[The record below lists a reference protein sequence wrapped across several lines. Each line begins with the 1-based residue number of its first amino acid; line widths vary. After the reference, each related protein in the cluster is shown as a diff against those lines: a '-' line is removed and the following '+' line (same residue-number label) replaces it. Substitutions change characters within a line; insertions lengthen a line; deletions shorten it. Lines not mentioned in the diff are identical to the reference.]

1 MKCTHT
7 AAVSL
12 VLLHSTEKVSC
23 VHVSGHGSCV
33 GFDICRCRV
42 GWGGGSCAIPLC
54 AGVADCSGN
63 GECVAPDV
71 CQCYDGYSSSDC
83 GTPDSCPELSD
94 CSGNGVC
101 VSDSG
106 VKRCHCY
113 SGYSGQ
119 NCSQAVC
126 KGRSDCSGHGRC
138 VEVNLCECHYG
149 YSNANCSAYSCEK
162 HQFCSGQLW
171 CDRSNSHGNARLV
184 FFSGHGSCPSFD
196 RCLCDV
202 QWNGPACDIPD
213 CSGVNNC
220 TNASHGTCIGPDTC
234 LCEAQ
239 YDGDSCEQI
248 ALQNANAPSFGMSM
262 FHVTL
267 VTTSRVASTI
277 GKFPAKD
284 IDSGKNGRLS
294 YSLTSSTNNHTYFR
308 VNSSSAHI
316 TLAKSLSLLLGSK
329 LVFQLITTDE
339 GVPPLAAALLIEVTV
354 VEANKYCPVF
364 KHLPS
369 VISVPEDSRIG
380 YVIAEATATDADGSG
395 SVNGMVT
402 YSFGIELQGNNNQTT
417 NGKSVSSDS
426 DLFSIDKNTGQITIR
441 HSLVED
447 SYTVL
452 VVASDHGSPQ
462 CSTTATVQVNVLSS
476 NTPPICEP
484 SSVAQSL
491 PYTTAVGSVILQTS
505 AVDPDSGVDG
515 HLIYSLSNFR
525 SVFLRHI
532 SPFTLTQ
539 HNRTAYLNL
548 SSPLRGLA
556 NDNSASYDASFIMRV
571 TDSARRP
578 RSCSYTIT
586 LIITHPFHFKESS
599 LSASIKENTNRGA
612 VLTVTPSLELLT
624 NLTYVTYFLHN
635 ADELPFSIHPTTG
648 TVSVSGLLDYE
659 AVRKYSVSIV
669 AQTKL
674 VSQAFAVAILRI
686 SVKDENDNPPRFPF
700 TRYTVYVREDVKGGQ
715 RLLSLT
721 ASDADS
727 VGGPVAYSYT
737 APDAS
742 NVFAVSTTSN
752 GVTIDLDTSAQLDY
766 QRKDKYE
773 LVIKTWDMANASLF
787 SHAYVTVRVEEA
799 DSPKP
804 AFSQRSYIHALKEN
818 TPNGES
824 VLSIPALVNGK
835 LSDTVTYSI
844 VDQMSNAKVNVAAF
858 DVSAGGNIFVSNT
871 SILDY
876 ETLRVITFTLIA
888 TVKTPRQRSAQT
900 SVTIALE
907 DVNDNPPV
915 FTEQKYDGSVR
926 GDDPVGTGVLN
937 ITAHDADS
945 GNTRVHACVLK
956 PCRLQLLLLV

>member
-1 MKCTHT
+1 M
-7 AAVSL
+7 
-12 VLLHSTEKVSC
+12 
-23 VHVSGHGSCV
+23 
-33 GFDICRCRV
+33 
-42 GWGGGSCAIPLC
+42 
-54 AGVADCSGN
+54 ADCSGN

-71 CQCYDGYSSSDC
+71 CQCYDGYFASDC

-106 VKRCHCY
+106 AKSCRCY

-126 KGRSDCSGHGRC
+126 KGRNDCSGHGRC
-138 VEVNLCECHYG
+138 VEIDLCECNYG

-162 HQFCSGQLW
+162 HQFCSGQLLW
-171 CDRSNSHGNARLV
+171 CDRSNSHGNDV
-184 FFSGHGSCPSFD
+184 CFSFSGHGSCPSFD

-220 TNASHGTCIGPDTC
+220 TDASHGTCIGPDTC

-239 YDGDSCEQI
+239 YDGDSCAQV
-248 ALQNANAPSFGMSM
+248 ALPNANAPSFGVST
-262 FHVTL
+262 FHIAL
-267 VTTSRVASTI
+267 VTTSRVASTV

-284 IDSGKNGRLS
+284 SDSGKNGRLS

-308 VNSSSAHI
+308 VNDSSAHI

-329 LVFQLITTDE
+329 LVFQLIATDE
-339 GVPPLAAALLIEVTV
+339 GVPPMAASLDIEITV

-369 VISVPEDSRIG
+369 VISVPENARIG
-380 YVIAEATATDADGSG
+380 YVVAEATAMDADGSG

-402 YSFGIELQGNNNQTT
+402 YSFAMELQGNNNQTT
-417 NGKSVSSDS
+417 NGNTTRFGASSDS
-426 DLFSIDKNTGQITIR
+426 DSFSIDKNSGQITIHR
-441 HSLVED
+441 SLVD
-447 SYTVL
+447 DTYTVF

-505 AVDPDSGVDG
+505 AVDPDSGADG
-515 HLIYSLSNFR
+515 HLIYALSNFR

-556 NDNSASYDASFIMRV
+556 NDNSTSYDASFVVHV

-578 RSCSYTIT
+578 RSCSYTVT
-586 LIITHPFHFKESS
+586 LIITHPFHFKDSF
-599 LSASIKENTNRGA
+599 LSASVIENTNQGA
-612 VLTVTPSLELLT
+612 VLTLTPSLKLLT
-624 NLTYVTYFLHN
+624 NLTGVSYFLYN
-635 ADELPFSIHPTTG
+635 ADDLPFSIHPTTG

-659 AVRKYSVSIV
+659 AVTEYNVSIV
-669 AQTKL
+669 AQTNL
-674 VSQAFAVAILRI
+674 VSQAFTVASLRI
-686 SVKDENDNPPRFPF
+686 AVKDKNDNPPRFPF
-700 TRYTVYVREDVKGGQ
+700 TRYTVYVREDVKGGK

-742 NVFAVSTTSN
+742 NVFGVSTASN
-752 GVTIDLDTSAQLDY
+752 GVTIDLDTNALLDY
-766 QRKDKYE
+766 QRRARYE

-799 DSPKP
+799 DFPKP

-835 LSDTVTYSI
+835 LSDTLTYFI
-844 VDQMSNAKVNVAAF
+844 TNQVSNAEVNVAAF

-876 ETLRVITFTLIA
+876 ETVHTITFTLTAAIE
-888 TVKTPRQRSAQT
+888 TPRQRSAQT
-900 SVTIALE
+900 SVTVALE
-907 DVNDNPPV
+907 DVNDNSPV
-915 FTEQKYDGSVR
+915 FSEQTYDGSVKV
-926 GDDPVGTGVLN
+926 DDPTGTSVIN
-937 ITAHDADS
+937 VTAHDADS
-945 GNTRVHACVLK
+945 GNTCVHAYSNHADCGYCVYS
-956 PCRLQLLLLV
+956 CRFKWTDCLQYCVW